1 MRPSMSSRQR
11 SKEAVR
17 APRRS
22 DTANPFAISSRHKG
36 GTVADDPSSRLRR
49 TRLARSGTG
58 LPTNH
63 ARLTDASRNK
73 TLQTRPSSISSF
85 TEDRFDRL
93 MLFRISSMSAKIS
106 LTFISLRAGTITAAS
121 FPRRVIPIRSLR
133 WPARPVPRA
142 LSRPCEQTMRRGG
155 MAMLREPYLHIRP
168 LLQMDAFHEAHLA
181 GAQRQ
186 DH

>member
-1 MRPSMSSRQR
+1 MSSRQR
-11 SKEAVR
+11 SAKEAVR

-63 ARLTDASRNK
+63 ARLTDASRTKRFKLGPLQLVLLRK
-73 TLQTRPSSISSF
+73 TVSIG
-85 TEDRFDRL
+85 L

-106 LTFISLRAGTITAAS
+106 LTFISLRAGTITPAS